1 MTEKLWGGRFKKKT
15 DSEFFEFQRSIAYD
29 HKLAEYDI
37 AHSLI
42 HVGALAASGILS
54 GREASKLSKA
64 LKGILATV
72 KTGAYVYDEGSED
85 IHTDIQNKVEKK
97 VGKLSLKLHSLR
109 SRNDQ
114 VAFDMKYYSMKKG
127 IDVGNGL
134 AGLIGA
140 LLKIGKASAAQP
152 FVGYTHTRRA
162 QMIGFGQYTA
172 AYAGMFK
179 RDFQKIDSFCERLV
193 ICLGAGALTGTAIPG
208 SAYSGSIKKAGL
220 SGEGVQVAGNP
231 LDHVSD
237 RDFAIELLSIL
248 ALVQMHLSRLA
259 EDMILYSTTEYGLI
273 DLPEEFCTGSSLM
286 PHKKN
291 PDFLE
296 LVRGNTGKIY
306 GNLMSVLTMMKGL
319 PLAYNR
325 DMQLDK
331 EPLFSS
337 VETVENELKIM
348 AKLIAKIKVNK
359 ATVKKILT
367 EDLSLYATELAE
379 WLVIKHKVPFK
390 TAHDCAGRVTVLLEK
405 HGNKLDEI
413 EDDLFLKIHPAL
425 KKSAL
430 KKIMTPEY
438 ASKMKKTL
446 TTRMPRLKK

>member
-1 MTEKLWGGRFKKKT
+1 
-15 DSEFFEFQRSIAYD
+15 
-29 HKLAEYDI
+29 
-37 AHSLI
+37 
-42 HVGALAASGILS
+42 
-54 GREASKLSKA
+54 
-64 LKGILATV
+64 
-72 KTGAYVYDEGSED
+72 
-85 IHTDIQNKVEKK
+85 
-97 VGKLSLKLHSLR
+97 
-109 SRNDQ
+109 
-114 VAFDMKYYSMKKG
+114 
-127 IDVGNGL
+127 
-134 AGLIGA
+134 
-140 LLKIGKASAAQP
+140 
-152 FVGYTHTRRA
+152 
-162 QMIGFGQYTA
+162 
-172 AYAGMFK
+172 MFK

-220 SGEGVQVAGNP
+220 SGEGVQVTGNP

-237 RDFAIELLSIL
+237 RDFVFELLSIL
-248 ALVQMHLSRLA
+248 ALAQMHLSRIA

-296 LVRGNTGKIY
+296 LVRGYSGKIY
-306 GNLMSVLTMMKGL
+306 GNLVSVMTMMKGL
-319 PLAYNR
+319 PLSYNR

-348 AKLIAKIKVNK
+348 AKFIAKIKVNK

-390 TAHDCAGRVTVLLEK
+390 TAHDCVGRVVVLLDK
-405 HGNKLDEI
+405 HANKLADIDEG
-413 EDDLFLKIHPAL
+413 LLLKIHPAL
-425 KKSAL
+425 KKSAI

-438 ASKMKKTL
+438 ASKMKKTF
-446 TTRMPRLKK
+446 TNRLPKMKK